1 MRKIAMIDLQ
11 CLPWAWEGEMLA
23 KSKLF
28 ACQPLKVGGR
38 KHLVAS
44 LGSLLSPHKPFK
56 GNGSDFDSKPL
67 KSEEGESLSPGGV
80 AGASSVTG
88 LLLLPRTSNRVF
100 LLFLLGSFIYLTN
113 REALMC

>member
-1 MRKIAMIDLQ
+1 MRKIAMTDLQ
-11 CLPWAWEGEMLA
+11 CLPWAWEGDRWA

-44 LGSLLSPHKPFK
+44 LGPLLSLHKPFK

-67 KSEEGESLSPGGV
+67 KEGESLSPG
-80 AGASSVTG
+80 
-88 LLLLPRTSNRVF
+88 
-100 LLFLLGSFIYLTN
+100 
-113 REALMC
+113 